1 MTTYF
6 VDSWV
11 SVSGDGTTWNEA
23 FQDLS
28 EACAVATSGDE
39 IWCKWCILQ
48 PTMPYDIPESVS
60 VYGGFPNYHQ
70 GTSGSKD
77 NRPFKTVIDGQ
88 DTYQGVL
95 MQSGASLDGF
105 LIWRCAATDGAAIGI
120 IGGASGYYYGDN
132 VLADGD
138 MEESGTSSWLSSNAT
153 LLKSAFS
160 AAGDQ
165 GLKISPP
172 TGEGYAYQSSVTEIG
187 HTYLI
192 AGYRA
197 GDTPSVRDGTT
208 PILEFSSVCSYTYF
222 AGFFVATTTQIRF
235 YGNAGDPL
243 GSYFDSVSVREKIAY
258 SGSIADITISNCEI
272 RDCNATNE
280 GGAIQIKYATGVT
293 LSNLEIHNCTAGVDG
308 GAIHIENEC
317 QLEATYLEIYNCSAG
332 ADGGGICIAGND
344 SDNDYQFRWCLI
356 HDNSASAAAGGVC
369 YKDNASSESR
379 WQNCV
384 ISGNTAPSVGGYGHE
399 SGVSYLVNCT
409 VADNDDDGVNGDA
422 GTLNVTN
429 CIVWGNDTQ
438 IDGGGTI
445 AVTYSNVQ
453 GGYAGTWNV
462 TGTPVFGERGR
473 HYYMLDGICDAVDS
487 ANSGATH
494 YLGTDPLG
502 HSAYDHP
509 DVSNTGAGSPA
520 YADMGAYEFKG
531 IPNDSLAMS
540 QYFLNMQVSTVDDHI
555 YQYAIVRLPEMPEQW
570 GGHSLVNEPR
580 MVRHQFSAEI
590 EVDDATTSL
599 EEWVSS
605 EGHVLAYRLTDGDTY
620 NDPSRDADYAGIY
633 QSTSDTTVAEQ
644 LDYPD
649 GVEMETNFRYLL
661 VMFSWKP
668 NPASTYDT
676 CCAYNVDIKQ
686 IHDLSYTYGVGQ
698 NQTWFGLSPG
708 MHPGGTVFAPDVPVS
723 AWHVRAL
730 QDGIAKVIHES
741 VVRQSIPVFGYSRT
755 PVV

>member
-1 MTTYF
+1 VTTYY
-6 VDSWV
+6 VDSGV
-11 SVSGDGTTWNEA
+11 SESGDGTTWNEA

-28 EACAVATSGDE
+28 EACATATSGDE

-48 PTMPYDIPESVS
+48 PTAPYDIPEGVS

-70 GTSGSKD
+70 GTSGSKE
-77 NRPFKTVIDGQ
+77 NRPFRTTIDGQ

-95 MQSGASLDGF
+95 MQDGSLIDGF
-105 LIWRCAATDGAAIGI
+105 LIWRCAATDGAGIGI
-120 IGGASGYYYGDN
+120 IGGTSGYYIGDTELLDDN
-132 VLADGD
+132 NC
-138 MEESGTSSWLSSNAT
+138 EGTDTAYWSASTAT
-153 LLKSAFS
+153 LSKTGDAQ
-160 AAGDQ
+160 AGDRC
-165 GLKISPP
+165 LDVEPI
-172 TGEGYAYQSSVTEIG
+172 TDYGYAYQTKCEVGHNYRITGYAKYSPYSVNNGATELVTWG
-187 HTYLI
+187 SELYSWTFFY
-192 AGYRA
+192 
-197 GDTPSVRDGTT
+197 D
-208 PILEFSSVCSYTYF
+208 YF
-222 AGFFVATTTQIRF
+222 TATATTIRLKA
-235 YGNAGDPL
+235 YRSEAVSGK
-243 GSYFDSVSVREKIAY
+243 FDTLSLREVFAY
-258 SGSIADITISNCEI
+258 SGNISATIQNCEI

-280 GGAIQIKYATGVT
+280 GGAIQIKYANGVT
-293 LSNLEIHNCTAGVDG
+293 LDNIKIVNCTAGVDG
-308 GAIHIENEC
+308 GGIHIENEC

-332 ADGGGICIAGND
+332 ADGGGVCIAGND

-369 YKDNASSESR
+369 NKDAAASETR
-379 WQNCV
+379 FQNCV
-384 ISGNTAPSVGGYGHE
+384 IFGNTAPSVGGYGHE

-453 GGYAGTWNV
+453 GGYAGTGNV

-509 DVSNTGAGSPA
+509 DVSNTGAGAQA
-520 YADMGAYEFKG
+520 YSDMGAYEFKG
-531 IPNDSLAMS
+531 VPNDSIKMS
-540 QYFLNMQVSTVDDHI
+540 QYFLNMGVSTVDDHI

-620 NDPSRDADYAGIY
+620 DDPSRDADYAGIY
-633 QSTSDTTVAEQ
+633 QSTSYTTVAEQ
-644 LDYPD
+644 KDYPD
-649 GVEMETNFRYLL
+649 GVELETNFRYIL

-708 MHPGGTVFAPDVPVS
+708 MHPGGTVFAPDVPVT